1 MIKYIQPKI
10 TLLLITFVILL
21 TGLSACSDD
30 PVSDIGEEQLTSL
43 LVANEGNFS
52 DGNGSLTSFNPETGQ
67 AVQERFS
74 QVNGRPLAAIIQ
86 AVVESN
92 NRIFIVANSADKIE
106 VADRESLESLGTI
119 AFDNGVAPA
128 GFALAGDN
136 KGYVSDLF
144 TNTIHVVD
152 LENFEVTGA
161 QVEVG
166 NNPQGMV
173 TSGNRLFV
181 ANSGFG
187 SGNTVSVVD
196 TETDQVIENIQVG
209 AGPIKLIA
217 DDEGAIWV
225 VSGGNRAFD
234 NEFNRV
240 PENDIP
246 GQIDL
251 LDASAAELITSIE
264 TGGFPKSLTV
274 STDLGIAWVVNEGAV
289 QQIDISSLQ
298 LIEGN
303 LIDRDFNGIGYSSTE
318 NLLYLAQSRGFTQSG
333 QAIIYDLQG
342 AAVDS
347 FRVGIAPF
355 DFLFRV
361 EEN

>member
-1 MIKYIQPKI
+1 MKYRQTNSNI
-10 TLLLITFVILL
+10 LLITLIALF
-21 TGLSACSDD
+21 TGLSACNESSVSDD
-30 PVSDIGEEQLTSL
+30 GEEQLTSV

-67 AVQERFS
+67 AVQQRFS

-86 AVVESN
+86 AVVESD
-92 NRIFIVANSADKIE
+92 NRVFIVTNSADKIE

-119 AFDNGVAPA
+119 NFDNGVAPA
-128 GFALAGDN
+128 GFALADGN

-152 LENFEVTGA
+152 LESYEVTGT
-161 QVEVG
+161 QIEVG
-166 NNPQGMV
+166 DNPQGMAI
-173 TSGNRLFV
+173 SGNRLFV

-187 SGNTVSVVD
+187 SGNTVSVID
-196 TETDQVIENIQVG
+196 TDTDQATGKIDVG
-209 AGPIKLIA
+209 AGPIQLIIDNDGGLWVLSSGYTA
-217 DDEGAIWV
+217 YDE
-225 VSGGNRAFD
+225 D
-234 NEFNRV
+234 FNRT

-246 GQIDL
+246 GQIDI
-251 LDASAAELITSIE
+251 LDAATAEWVTTID
-264 TGGFPKSLTV
+264 TGGFPSSLAV
-274 STDLGIAWVVNEGAV
+274 STELGIAWVVNDGAI
-289 QQIDISSLQ
+289 QQIDINSLE
-298 LIEGN
+298 LFEEN
-303 LIDRDFNGIGYSSTE
+303 LIDRDFNGIGYSSAE

-347 FRVGIAPF
+347 FQTGIAPF
-355 DFLFRV
+355 DFIFRV